1 MFKRQMLVALGGACA
16 LVLASAA
23 GAAAQTQTAP
33 PFEGAPAS
41 PPGSLTDANPTTVTR
56 DNSSGSRL
64 NRRTAEERRAER
76 LRRRPGQEE
85 EKPPAAPTPEENKL
99 AAQALLS
106 AAGVS
111 CQVTEATL
119 LGVTAEQHSTY
130 EAVCAGAPG
139 FLAVGSTPPQTFNCL
154 ELAGQAETS
163 RLRDPAA
170 DVGQQCTLPINL
182 DPVPV
187 LSTYARA
194 AGIPCTVDR
203 GSAIGKSTAGNI
215 IYEIGCAD
223 SDGYWLEQTADGWS
237 PTPCWDLAIQQETC
251 RYSTAAET
259 KGAWSTVLAGTDA
272 AACDVQQARRVGRDA
287 QGLTVYEVKCGAGD
301 GYFARVGTT
310 FTAQRVHP
318 CAEAATIAGGCTL
331 TAAAPATAPAEN

>member
-1 MFKRQMLVALGGACA
+1 MFKRQLLAALGGACA
-16 LVLASAA
+16 LGLACAAPVSA
-23 GAAAQTQTAP
+23 QSPTAP
-33 PFEGAPAS
+33 PFESAA
-41 PPGSLTDANPTTVTR
+41 PGSPGNPTDPRPTTVTR
-56 DNSSGSRL
+56 DNESGSRL
-64 NRRTAEERRAER
+64 NRQTAEERRAAR

-85 EKPPAAPTPEENKL
+85 QAPAAAPTPEENKA
-99 AAQALLS
+99 AAQALLG
-106 AAGVS
+106 AAGVT
-111 CQVTEATL
+111 CEVTEATL

-130 EAVCAGAPG
+130 EAVCAGGPG

-170 DVGQQCTLPINL
+170 DVGQQCTLPVNL

-187 LSTYARA
+187 LSIYARA
-194 AGIPCTVDR
+194 ARIDCTVDR
-203 GSAIGKSTAGNI
+203 GAAIGKSTAGNI

-223 SDGYWLEQTADGWS
+223 RDGYWIEQKADGWA
-237 PTPCWDLAIQQETC
+237 PTPCWDLAIQGETC

-259 KGAWSTVLAGTDA
+259 KGAWGTVLAGTAA
-272 AACDVQQARRVGRDA
+272 AACDVQEARRVGRDA
-287 QGLTVYEVKCGAGD
+287 EGLTVYEVKCGAGD

-318 CAEAATIAGGCTL
+318 CAEAATIGGGCTL
-331 TAAAPATAPAEN
+331 TTAVPATTPAEE